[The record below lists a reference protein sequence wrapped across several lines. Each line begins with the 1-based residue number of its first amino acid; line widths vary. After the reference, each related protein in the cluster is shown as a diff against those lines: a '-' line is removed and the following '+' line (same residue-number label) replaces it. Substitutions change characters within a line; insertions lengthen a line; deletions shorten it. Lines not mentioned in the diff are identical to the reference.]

1 VDAAE
6 AERIG
11 FVTRIVP
18 VDQLDA
24 AVAELAATLAS
35 KSPVAMK
42 LGRDSFYEV
51 IDQAAVDALP
61 LLQSLLTITTMTED
75 AREGITAFAEKRPPV
90 WKGR

>member
-1 VDAAE
+1 
-6 AERIG
+6 
-11 FVTRIVP
+11 
-18 VDQLDA
+18 
-24 AVAELAATLAS
+24 LAATLAA

-51 IDQAAVDALP
+51 WDQAAVDALP
-61 LLQSLLTITTMTED
+61 LLQALLTITTMTED